1 MARLY
6 LIVIAVAAIAGA
18 IFGKLGG
25 PVAAPAAHPENEK
38 VIVVDKPV
46 SDPQDAVEFNS
57 MQDGIVLERE
67 PNGHFYAEAQVNN
80 MPIRF
85 MVDTGAT
92 GIALTRDDARRAGLS
107 VSVGMFDVVAEGASG
122 DVKGEWVT
130 LDSLKLGDQEAK
142 QVPAVIL
149 DGGQQSL
156 LGQSFLQ
163 QFDTVEIKGDRMIL
177 R

>member
-6 LIVIAVAAIAGA
+6 LIVIAVAAILGA
-18 IFGKLGG
+18 IVGTFGQPSAA
-25 PVAAPAAHPENEK
+25 PVANRPTDGVKLLEK
-38 VIVVDKPV
+38 P
-46 SDPQDAVEFNS
+46 PQKSQDMAEFNS
-57 MQDGIVLERE
+57 VQDAIVLERD
-67 PNGHFYAEAQVNN
+67 PNGHFYADVMVNN
-80 MPIRF
+80 MPIHF

-107 VSVGMFDVVAEGASG
+107 VSVGMFDVVADGASG

-130 LDSLKLGDQEAK
+130 LDSVSLGQEEAK

-156 LGQSFLQ
+156 LGQTFLQ

>member
-6 LIVIAVAAIAGA
+6 LIVIAAAAILGA
-18 IFGKLGG
+18 IVGKFGQ
-25 PVAAPAAHPENEK
+25 PVAVPVARSAADQA
-38 VIVVDKPV
+38 ILRDKPAKA
-46 SDPQDAVEFNS
+46 SQDAAEFNS
-57 MQDGIVLERE
+57 VQDAIVLQRDA
-67 PNGHFYAEAQVNN
+67 NGHFYADVKVNN
-80 MPIRF
+80 MPVHF

-107 VSVGMFDVVAEGASG
+107 VSVGMFDVVADGASG

-130 LDSLKLGDQEAK
+130 LDSVSLGQEEAK
-142 QVPAVIL
+142 NVPAVIL

-156 LGQSFLQ
+156 LGQTFLQ